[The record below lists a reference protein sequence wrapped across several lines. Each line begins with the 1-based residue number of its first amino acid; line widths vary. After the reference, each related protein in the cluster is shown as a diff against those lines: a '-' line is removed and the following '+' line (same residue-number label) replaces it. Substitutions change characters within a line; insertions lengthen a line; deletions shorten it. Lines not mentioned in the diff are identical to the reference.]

1 MCSSVME
8 YSLLHYQR
16 LSERAFHPTRATP
29 FSVGLDLL
37 SPIDIVIPRNK
48 QICIPTDL
56 AFAIPVGYYGRLA
69 SKSGLVVHYGVTI
82 EAGVIDQDYRGN
94 CIVVIRTSELAYHV
108 KRGSPVAQLI
118 LEKAS
123 IPEIKEAPVLQET
136 VRGAAGFGSSYLQQS
151 KQSRLYQRH
160 APPPPTKRKAS
171 HETCLLM
178 LRQDVP
184 GTESPPRQTNSV
196 QPKGHNGGI
205 V

>member
-1 MCSSVME
+1 ME

-37 SPIDIVIPRNK
+37 SPIDIIIPRNK

-56 AFAIPVGYYGRLA
+56 AFAIPLGYYGQLA

-82 EAGVIDQDYRGN
+82 EAGVIDPDYRGN
-94 CIVVIRTSELAYHV
+94 CIVVVRTSELAYHV

-151 KQSRLYQRH
+151 KKSRLYQRH

-171 HETCLLM
+171 YATCLPM
-178 LRQDVP
+178 LQQNVP
-184 GTESPPRQTNSV
+184 GAKSPPRPTGGIQS
-196 QPKGHNGGI
+196 KGHNGGI